1 MAASKPSELP
11 FLTTTG
17 AEKPNPKLRKF
28 IRSHVMLGKN
38 RGKTLPPRK
47 KIQKD
52 VQSRSAS
59 ISEASSASQPG
70 SEDTSTSP
78 ATASQ
83 PIFPIAVPPKF
94 GSDASTIGII
104 DTVEPEAIEIVL
116 RFSSIAKQILF
127 CLESCILFERRA
139 EEWIAPMAVDSAYLH
154 SRIFS
159 SQYFFDA
166 ILPRKPSTSS
176 ALTSSHYL
184 KTIRLLRDRLE
195 HDSDQVRL
203 SNTTAA
209 AVLSLACH
217 AHIAGDS
224 KSARHHL
231 DGLRRIVNLRGGIAT
246 FRENSKLCDIGMV
259 LHSGSKPAF
268 FNNSSRAGNFPPY
281 PNLTPFLELRG
292 HSAADKYHTP
302 AIYLDGIDKEL
313 AQTWRVIS
321 EFCAVINFAVQS
333 EQRISTETFLDTM
346 ASVIYRLLDMRFD
359 ANSKNEAI
367 RLSLLAFSSSIFLH
381 WKRFGMSYP
390 HLVSVYKD
398 CLARMTLSEI
408 PPQLLLW
415 ILVVGAI
422 SILDAANIEWL
433 NPVLLTNIDIC
444 EIESWNTMQDLLKS
458 FIWIGLIHDKPGKEV
473 FDTALSYRR
482 NSPP

>member
-1 MAASKPSELP
+1 MATSKPSGEQVSRQSMNDALNLWIWVLHNLFFPTAELP

-59 ISEASSASQPG
+59 ISEASSTSQPG
-70 SEDTSTSP
+70 SEDTSTP
-78 ATASQ
+78 PTTASQ
-83 PIFPIAVPPKF
+83 PIFPIAVPPTF

-116 RFSSIAKQILF
+116 RCEYRRPHMFALFGGSPNDQLVSSIAKQILF

-166 ILPRKPSTSS
+166 ILPRKPSNSS

-184 KTIRLLRDRLE
+184 KTIRLLRNRLE
-195 HDSDQVRL
+195 NDSDQVRL

-224 KSARHHL
+224 KSAKHHL

-246 FRENSKLCDIGMV
+246 FRENSKLLVEI
-259 LHSGSKPAF
+259 
-268 FNNSSRAGNFPPY
+268 
-281 PNLTPFLELRG
+281 LRY
-292 HSAADKYHTP
+292 SP
-302 AIYLDGIDKEL
+302 
-313 AQTWRVIS
+313 
-321 EFCAVINFAVQS
+321 
-333 EQRISTETFLDTM
+333 
-346 ASVIYRLLDMRFD
+346 
-359 ANSKNEAI
+359 
-367 RLSLLAFSSSIFLH
+367 
-381 WKRFGMSYP
+381 
-390 HLVSVYKD
+390 
-398 CLARMTLSEI
+398 
-408 PPQLLLW
+408 
-415 ILVVGAI
+415 LVV
-422 SILDAANIEWL
+422 
-433 NPVLLTNIDIC
+433 
-444 EIESWNTMQDLLKS
+444 
-458 FIWIGLIHDKPGKEV
+458 IHDFAFEEILIVTGA
-473 FDTALSYRR
+473 T
-482 NSPP
+482 